1 MNANNE
7 KDQINLK
14 NYFDALLEKNKN
26 IDNEALAV
34 LRKLIDLT
42 LSFRDKLKAET
53 GQVITVGETRQAI
66 DIYMEAMQTEILP
79 GDLPPRIDSLVK
91 YWLIEINGA
100 TF

>member
-42 LSFRDKLKAET
+42 LSFRDKLKKRLLY
-53 GQVITVGETRQAI
+53 GPP
-66 DIYMEAMQTEILP
+66 ILSEVP
-79 GDLPPRIDSLVK
+79 LKWHHPR
-91 YWLIEINGA
+91 YWLPRSCL
-100 TF
+100 